1 MEQGTC
7 QTNGQASIAETLK
20 ASDVA
25 QGAWVLFTKDA
36 IAQEYELSDRMEK
49 TLASFRPLA
58 IRVAFNVGIL
68 LFVGVTPC
76 HTRLVCSI
84 LSKTVPPRD
93 PFMIDYKQTFKDSV
107 RLYFLPFA
115 GARAAVHEEL
125 RRQDIERNVGQG
137 NGFDYIKMARASF
150 RLYFAPVLG
159 ACRAVSAELQRDNC
173 QHRK

>member
-1 MEQGTC
+1 
-7 QTNGQASIAETLK
+7 
-20 ASDVA
+20 
-25 QGAWVLFTKDA
+25 
-36 IAQEYELSDRMEK
+36 
-49 TLASFRPLA
+49 
-58 IRVAFNVGIL
+58 
-68 LFVGVTPC
+68 
-76 HTRLVCSI
+76 
-84 LSKTVPPRD
+84 
-93 PFMIDYKQTFKDSV
+93 MIDYKQTFKDSV